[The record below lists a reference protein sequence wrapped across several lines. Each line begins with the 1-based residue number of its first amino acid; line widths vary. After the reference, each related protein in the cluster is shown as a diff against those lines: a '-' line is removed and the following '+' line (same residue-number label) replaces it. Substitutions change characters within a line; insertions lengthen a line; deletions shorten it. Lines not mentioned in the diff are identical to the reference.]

1 MFEVRAVRN
10 GGGQKWSR
18 LFDNAD
24 EWINAVRE
32 SHFEDRDWEPLEE
45 RVAAGD
51 YPTTEEW
58 LDIANGI
65 VESAEAV
72 TISADKV

>member
-32 SHFEDRDWEPLEE
+32 SHPEDRDWEPLEE